1 MENKELIEAIR
12 GMLKEELEP
21 IHEEISKV
29 KDRLTV
35 LEIKEQTHNKKLDN
49 LTLDVKIAERDTRRD
64 IAQANDAIETLVAV
78 LEAKGILPKA
88 L

>member
-35 LEIKEQTHNKKLDN
+35 LEIKEQATHKKLDN
-49 LTLDVKIAERDTRRD
+49 LTLDVKIAERSAALAVGATPP
-64 IAQANDAIETLVAV
+64 IA
-78 LEAKGILPKA
+78 
-88 L
+88 

>member
-35 LEIKEQTHNKKLDN
+35 LEIKEQATHKKLDN
-49 LTLDVKIAERDTRRD
+49 LTLDVQIAERDTRRD
-64 IAQANDAIETLVAV
+64 IAQANDAIETLIAV

>member
-35 LEIKEQTHNKKLDN
+35 FI
-49 LTLDVKIAERDTRRD
+49 V
-64 IAQANDAIETLVAV
+64 LVIFV
-78 LEAKGILPKA
+78 CYLVG
-88 L
+88 

>member
-35 LEIKEQTHNKKLDN
+35 LEIKEQATHKKLDN
-49 LTLDVKIAERDTRRD
+49 LTLDVKIAERDTR
-64 IAQANDAIETLVAV
+64 
-78 LEAKGILPKA
+78 
-88 L
+88 

>member
-12 GMLKEELEP
+12 GMLKEEVDP

-35 LEIKEQTHNKKLDN
+35 LEIKEQATHKKLDN

-64 IAQANDAIETLVAV
+64 IAQANDAIETLIAV

>member
-35 LEIKEQTHNKKLDN
+35 LEIKEQATHKKLDN
-49 LTLDVKIAERDTRRD
+49 LTLDVKFA
-64 IAQANDAIETLVAV
+64 
-78 LEAKGILPKA
+78 
-88 L
+88 